1 MNGSLTTCNVKWGK
15 CKRYQTGLQF
25 SIEELHS
32 DNISSLHRR
41 AVQRKT
47 VYTLAGGKVTINW
60 IVLNTCVY

>member
-15 CKRYQTGLQF
+15 CKRYQIGLQF

-32 DNISSLHRR
+32 DISSLHRR

-47 VYTLAGGKVTINW
+47 VYTLAGGKVTITW